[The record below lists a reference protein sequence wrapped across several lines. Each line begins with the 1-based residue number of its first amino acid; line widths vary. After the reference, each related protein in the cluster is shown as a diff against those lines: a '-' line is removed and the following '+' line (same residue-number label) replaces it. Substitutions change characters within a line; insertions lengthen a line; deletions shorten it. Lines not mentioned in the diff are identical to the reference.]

1 MYNAIEEYKTTA
13 SGATWDD
20 KLSAYIKSD
29 DPASV
34 AFWEGYTQS
43 PVSSNLILIIIKY
56 NHFLASKTYQTLQKQ
71 ELQVLQ

>member
-1 MYNAIEEYKTTA
+1 MA

-20 KLSAYIKSD
+20 KLSANIKSD

-34 AFWEGYTQS
+34 AFWEGYTRS
-43 PVSSNLILIIIKY
+43 PVGSNLILIIIKY